1 MQRVNL
7 HARPSIIQVGCPTR
21 CHQVC
26 ALNHAKVSDTDLDYP
41 SEPCHCNV
49 SIAKLHLPWITPAI
63 CKMYRKKQCLYN
75 PAKDLHKAKHWD
87 RFSVL
92 KPDTRNNL
100 RIAHWNY
107 MNSIFE
113 ESLKRK
119 DSSIFWRYIKSQH
132 QDSIGVPPLK
142 RNGQLYS
149 GSAEKASI
157 LSEQSQSA
165 FTPDSGNSAPELER
179 KPLPQYQLHYTF
191 QPAGSPSSLP
201 TSRFCKT
208 SDPDDIPARALIEL
222 TLVFN
227 QSLLSWVSDPR
238 WLEECLCV
246 PHTQE
251 AENYHPSPSP
261 VSKLL
266 EHVLYHIMSH
276 LEEYNILTHL

>member
-1 MQRVNL
+1 
-7 HARPSIIQVGCPTR
+7 
-21 CHQVC
+21 
-26 ALNHAKVSDTDLDYP
+26 
-41 SEPCHCNV
+41 
-49 SIAKLHLPWITPAI
+49 
-63 CKMYRKKQCLYN
+63 MYRKKQDLYN
-75 PAKDLHKAKHWD
+75 PAKDLHKANHWD

-165 FTPDSGNSAPELER
+165 FTPDSGNSPQELEGNH
-179 KPLPQYQLHYTF
+179 YSSISALHVTMITVDILQTVPKQKRISTF
-191 QPAGSPSSLP
+191 TQFSANSQPIFTYLM
-201 TSRFCKT
+201 KVV
-208 SDPDDIPARALIEL
+208 D
-222 TLVFN
+222 
-227 QSLLSWVSDPR
+227 
-238 WLEECLCV
+238 
-246 PHTQE
+246 
-251 AENYHPSPSP
+251 
-261 VSKLL
+261 
-266 EHVLYHIMSH
+266 EH
-276 LEEYNILTHL
+276 